1 MTKTQVKGNDTL
13 LWININGFYVN
24 NYFKYFTFSSTFYR
38 IFKSKVKFRF
48 VYCLCSWQYSVL
60 TCLKPPKH
68 YFELILY
75 MYMFP
80 ECFNFDM
87 RKVISL
93 EITYLTIYF
102 CEYQHRFEIL
112 MDSIKWLSNV
122 CVLNK
127 KLIVLSKDNL

>member
-24 NYFKYFTFSSTFYR
+24 NYFKYFTFSSTFYW

-102 CEYQHRFEIL
+102 PEISTDL
-112 MDSIKWLSNV
+112 KSSWMLLSDFAMFAYWTKN
-122 CVLNK
+122 
-127 KLIVLSKDNL
+127 SSY

>member
-24 NYFKYFTFSSTFYR
+24 NYFKYFTFSSTFYW

-75 MYMFP
+75 NICFLNVSTLIWEKWFP
-80 ECFNFDM
+80 W
-87 RKVISL
+87 KLHTWQYISL
-93 EITYLTIYF
+93 
-102 CEYQHRFEIL
+102 
-112 MDSIKWLSNV
+112 SISRDLKSSWMLLSDFAMFAYWTKN
-122 CVLNK
+122 
-127 KLIVLSKDNL
+127 SSY